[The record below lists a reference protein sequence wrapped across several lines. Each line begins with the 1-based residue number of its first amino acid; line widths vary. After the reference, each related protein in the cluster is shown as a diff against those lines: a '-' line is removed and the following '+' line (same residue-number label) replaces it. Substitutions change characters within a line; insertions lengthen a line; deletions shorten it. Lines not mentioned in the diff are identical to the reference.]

1 MPCFEV
7 DVVGQRPVSRALAEL
22 VGVAHQSPQ
31 ALLVEDGRGSWHAS
45 HWDITA
51 ASLRVAWAGVAPA

>member
-1 MPCFEV
+1 M
-7 DVVGQRPVSRALAEL
+7 GQRPVSRALAEL